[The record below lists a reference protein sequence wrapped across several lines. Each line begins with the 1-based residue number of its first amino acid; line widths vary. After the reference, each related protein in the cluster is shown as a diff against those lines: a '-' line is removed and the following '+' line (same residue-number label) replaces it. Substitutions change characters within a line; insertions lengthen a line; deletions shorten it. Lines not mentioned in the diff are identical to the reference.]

1 MCSPRRSHFP
11 TGAEKRAALARD
23 AHEREQRNEESRRR
37 LAAHTDATKRR
48 FDRVCALG
56 HLPPPSMHVLTT
68 TPRPRVCAE
77 PPAPA
82 RHACAHYDVLTSPQV
97 RALAEAEHAQYGAE
111 HAQDGASSSHDASCE
126 WPGLEAVKASARC
139 EWPGLEA
146 GSSKLRAL
154 VRLLRDELPPAEKA
168 VVFTRFPD
176 ALPLIGH
183 VLQRAAI
190 GTISLKEDSW
200 WRPEWKKASAAAGAV
215 AGAVAGATLAEPV
228 DTFRTDARCRVML
241 LDAGVMTSDDF

>member
-1 MCSPRRSHFP
+1 M
-11 TGAEKRAALARD
+11 
-23 AHEREQRNEESRRR
+23 
-37 LAAHTDATKRR
+37 
-48 FDRVCALG
+48 
-56 HLPPPSMHVLTT
+56 
-68 TPRPRVCAE
+68 
-77 PPAPA
+77 
-82 RHACAHYDVLTSPQV
+82 

-111 HAQDGASSSHDASCE
+111 HAQDGASTPHDAS
-126 WPGLEAVKASARC
+126 C

-215 AGAVAGATLAEPV
+215 AGAVVGAVVGATLAEPV

>member
-1 MCSPRRSHFP
+1 M
-11 TGAEKRAALARD
+11 
-23 AHEREQRNEESRRR
+23 
-37 LAAHTDATKRR
+37 
-48 FDRVCALG
+48 
-56 HLPPPSMHVLTT
+56 
-68 TPRPRVCAE
+68 
-77 PPAPA
+77 
-82 RHACAHYDVLTSPQV
+82 

-111 HAQDGASSSHDASCE
+111 HAQDGASTPHDASCE